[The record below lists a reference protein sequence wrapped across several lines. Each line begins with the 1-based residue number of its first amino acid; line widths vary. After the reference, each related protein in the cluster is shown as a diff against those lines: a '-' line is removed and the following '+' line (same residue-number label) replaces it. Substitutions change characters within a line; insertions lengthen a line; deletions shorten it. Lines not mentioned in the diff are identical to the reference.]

1 MAWNQNQGQP
11 NNGQNPYG
19 TPQNPNFYYPPSQ
32 NPYAAPTMQS
42 GIPQFGN
49 PPYYQPGY
57 GNVPPQ
63 GPAPSVG
70 QSIKALPKQYLN
82 VVNHPSTIV
91 FYQEINKANW
101 LMVWLQL
108 GIMIFVAIL
117 LGTIRELFAPLII
130 GTASLSSSSYT
141 AFLAETGAGSAFGL
155 LSIITIP
162 LSFFFGQGFQ
172 YLLAKAVNGQGTFL
186 AQSYT
191 ALLFHVPLNIT
202 NSFLNTSLDF
212 IPFIGFNLN
221 PLVYLMWLV
230 YSIFLNVLQIKAVH
244 RLTTGKAVIVVLIP
258 SFVNLCFQIVVALAF
273 LVSATG

>member
-1 MAWNQNQGQP
+1 MAWYQNQRQP

-32 NPYAAPTMQS
+32 YPYPTP

-49 PPYYQPGY
+49 SPYYQPGY
-57 GNVPPQ
+57 GYVPPQ
-63 GPAPSVG
+63 GPVPSVG

-82 VVNHPSTIV
+82 VVNHPSTIA
-91 FYQEINKANW
+91 FFQEINKANW
-101 LMVWLQL
+101 LMIWLQL

-117 LGTIRELFAPLII
+117 VGTMRELFAPLII
-130 GTASLSSSSYT
+130 GVASLSSNSYT
-141 AFLAETGAGSAFGL
+141 LFLSQTGAGSAFGL
-155 LSIITIP
+155 LSIITVP

-172 YLLAKAVNGQGTFL
+172 YLLAKAFNGQGSFL

-191 ALLFHVPLNIT
+191 ALQFHVPLNVM
-202 NSFLNTSLDF
+202 NSFLNTFLDF
-212 IPFIGFNLN
+212 IPFIGYNLN
-221 PLVYLMWLV
+221 PLVYLIWLV

-258 SFVNLCFQIVVALAF
+258 SFVNLCFLIVVALAF
-273 LVSATG
+273 LVSTK

>member
-130 GTASLSSSSYT
+130 GTASLSSSSYRPS
-141 AFLAETGAGSAFGL
+141 AEIRVKIGHRG
-155 LSIITIP
+155 
-162 LSFFFGQGFQ
+162 
-172 YLLAKAVNGQGTFL
+172 NGQKQEKRFL
-186 AQSYT
+186 S
-191 ALLFHVPLNIT
+191 
-202 NSFLNTSLDF
+202 
-212 IPFIGFNLN
+212 
-221 PLVYLMWLV
+221 
-230 YSIFLNVLQIKAVH
+230 VLCGYISQISDI
-244 RLTTGKAVIVVLIP
+244 L
-258 SFVNLCFQIVVALAF
+258 
-273 LVSATG
+273 